1 MSLARILKEEEYNA
15 KRNEILHS
23 AQKLV
28 YTKGYEKMTIQDVLN
43 ESGISKGSF
52 FHYFSSKQALL
63 EALIENFMDKGESKL
78 VPIVENERMKA
89 IEKLNTYFAT
99 ASEWKTTQKEYL
111 MAFMRVWYD
120 DSNAIIRQKMITA
133 SKNRISPLLSTI
145 ILQGVN
151 EGVFKPTPKDHTAE
165 IIISLVQSLW
175 DNLYMKIIANEHE
188 GSQISENINE
198 INNVLSSYTNVIENI
213 LGVPNS
219 TIKIIDDETMR
230 AWL

>member
-1 MSLARILKEEEYNA
+1 LARIFKEEEYNT
-15 KRNEILHS
+15 KRNEILHI

-28 YTKGYEKMTIQDVLN
+28 STKGYEKMTIQDILN

-99 ASEWKTTQKEYL
+99 ASEWKTTQKKYL
-111 MAFMRVWYD
+111 LAFIRVWYN

-133 SKNRISPLLSTI
+133 SKKRISPLLSSI

-151 EGVFKPTPKDHTAE
+151 EGVFKPTHIDYTAE
-165 IIISLVQSLW
+165 IIISLMQSLW
-175 DNLYMKIIANEHE
+175 DNLSLKMIAYQHENRESSGNIIEMNKV
-188 GSQISENINE
+188 I
-198 INNVLSSYTNVIENI
+198 SSYTDTIEKI
-213 LGVPNS
+213 LGVPKS

-230 AWL
+230 AWF